1 MPPRVSN
8 WLALIVLAISIPQ
21 QESPQINI
29 SAPQSGSALQGQ
41 VTITGTINV
50 SNLASAELAFAYAS
64 DSTGTWFPLQTLTQP
79 VENSTLMVWD
89 TTSLTD
95 GDYSLRLRVYLQDG
109 TLQDVTVTGLHISNT
124 PTPLPPTATPVP
136 TITPTSLEESIP
148 AAATLIPTL
157 PAPTALPDFTLPAFP
172 TPEPLSANPAALT
185 PVLIYSNFGR
195 GILATLLAF
204 ALIGLFL
211 RLRKF

>member
-21 QESPQINI
+21 QESPQIDI

-41 VTITGTINV
+41 VTITGTIRVANF
-50 SNLASAELAFAYAS
+50 ASAELAFAYAS

-79 VENSTLMVWD
+79 VEDSTLMVWD

-136 TITPTSLEESIP
+136 TVTPASLEESTL
-148 AAATLIPTL
+148 AVATLAPTL
-157 PAPTALPDFTLPAFP
+157 PAPTALPDSALPAFP

-185 PVLIYSNFGR
+185 PALIYSNFGR